1 MLIVNLSFVIAAA
14 VTVPLIA
21 VLSILSAL
29 LIWQFVGFPLV
40 MGIVALR
47 HKATDKDLSFQPFVS
62 IIVPTYN
69 EEANIEER
77 IQNLN
82 RLDYPKQSYEIVV
95 VDSGSKDNTVRIVQR
110 LIEHRNGENRPELS
124 IVQEERRNGK
134 ATAIS
139 VGKRHAQGDIILV
152 TDANSAFNT
161 DVLKEIAPYFKSP
174 EVGAVGGRYS
184 VSNPMSV
191 ITSATQFY
199 WDIEQIERTGE
210 AALDSACLFH
220 GELNA
225 WRRDIVEPDPS
236 AISEDLDMCISIRK
250 KGYKIE
256 YEPKAVV
263 YEAAPTS
270 VEDQV
275 KQRKRTSIGTIKS
288 LVKNLRYI
296 TWPADLYRSLILPSH
311 KGLAMLSPFILL
323 AIPILY
329 VLTFDAGVI
338 LLHFAATAVT
348 FIVAFLL
355 LMQVRVHLIQD
366 DRTMRRFSIGA
377 GFKIVWYV
385 LLNELIVLTA
395 WRDLILGQYSVL
407 WEKVETTR
415 GEAPFSEISER
426 AS

>member
-1 MLIVNLSFVIAAA
+1 MPVMFQVFALSSLVVALLCILSF
-14 VTVPLIA
+14 
-21 VLSILSAL
+21 L
-29 LIWQFVGFPLV
+29 LVWQFVGFPLF

-47 HKATDKDLSFQPFVS
+47 KKATDKDYSFQPFVS

-77 IQNLN
+77 IHNLN
-82 RLDYPKQSYEIVV
+82 SLDYPKQSYEIVV
-95 VDSGSKDNTVRIVQR
+95 VDSGSRDNTVRVVQR
-110 LIEHRNGENRPELS
+110 LIEHSNGENRPELS

-139 VGKRHAQGDIILV
+139 VGKRHARGDIILV

-161 DVLKEIAPYFKSP
+161 DVLKEIAPHFKNP
-174 EVGAVGGRYS
+174 IVGAVGGRYS
-184 VSNPMSV
+184 VLNP
-191 ITSATQFY
+191 TSTLTSSTQFY

-210 AALDSACLFH
+210 AALESACLFH
-220 GELNA
+220 GEINA
-225 WRRDIVEPDPS
+225 WRRDIVEPDPTML
-236 AISEDLDMCISIRK
+236 SEDLDMCISIRK

-288 LVKNLRYI
+288 IVKNLRYL
-296 TWPADLYRSLILPSH
+296 TWPADLYRSLIFPSH

-329 VLTFDAGVI
+329 VLTFDAGAI
-338 LLHFAATAVT
+338 LLYFAVTAVT
-348 FIVAFLL
+348 FIVAFVL
-355 LMQVRVHLIQD
+355 LMQVRVRLIQD
-366 DRTMRRFSIGA
+366 NRRMRRFSIGA

-385 LLNELIVLTA
+385 LLNELIVLSA

-407 WEKVETTR
+407 WDKVETTR
-415 GEAPFSEISER
+415 GEALFSEISER
-426 AS
+426 TS